1 MNFDDLT
8 LTIRMVNPEI
18 RYLLDYQVKGNMFLL
33 PVDASGLADVKACE
47 WFLLRKMFDQ

>member
-18 RYLLDYQVKGNMFLL
+18 RYLADYQVKGNMFLL
-33 PVDASGLADVKACE
+33 PIDASGLLTTKGCE
-47 WFLLRKMFDQ
+47 WFLLR